1 MSTYY
6 GNWSTNNG
14 NTFNGRAYIDTNKRR
29 LRKDLRKI
37 ASGNLT
43 GPNDVGH
50 WSITDR
56 YDNDI
61 LHGTVR
67 W

>member
-1 MSTYY
+1 MNYY

-14 NTFNGRAYIDTNKRR
+14 NTFNGKALLSSNKKQ
-29 LRKDLRKI
+29 LRKELREI

-43 GPNDVGH
+43 GYSDYGN
-50 WSITDR
+50 WSITDK
-56 YDNDI
+56 DNNDI
-61 LHGTVR
+61 MHGTIR

>member
-1 MSTYY
+1 MTYY

-14 NTFNGRAYIDTNKRR
+14 NTFNGKPYLSSNKKQ
-29 LRKDLRKI
+29 LRKELREI

-43 GPNDVGH
+43 GYSDQGH
-50 WSITDR
+50 WSISDKEG
-56 YDNDI
+56 NDI
-61 LHGTVR
+61 MHGSVR